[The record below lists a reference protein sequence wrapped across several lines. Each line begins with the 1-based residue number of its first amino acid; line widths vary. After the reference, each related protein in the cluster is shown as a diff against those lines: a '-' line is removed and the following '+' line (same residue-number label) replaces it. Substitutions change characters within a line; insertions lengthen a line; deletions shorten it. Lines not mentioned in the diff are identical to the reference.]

1 MSAVASFCWTACL
14 NLPASGWVA
23 TNCKPLACHGDVL
36 VKLLKEV
43 TDRDNRG
50 QPLRVTFRAIGEA
63 ADHVFCRLLAGAT
76 AILATSEGCG
86 GNRTHAAKKLGIS
99 RRALIYKL
107 RAIEQEERTGTESTE
122 A

>member
-23 TNCKPLACHGDVL
+23 NCKPLACHGDVL

-63 ADHVFCRLLAGAT
+63 ADHVSCRLLTGAT

-107 RAIEQEERTGTESTE
+107 RAIEQEARTGTESTE